1 MIDFYN
7 KQCSDFGEWARGKE
21 IQRDDD
27 AMEEFVAQHNDP
39 NKISWTRSLKAD
51 LRKNKPAT
59 FSANH
64 IVTTMYRP
72 FFKQNLYFDRQMNEM
87 VYQIPK
93 IFPTP
98 KVKNLVISVN
108 AGDKSRPFGA
118 LIVDLIPQ
126 LTVHGAGSPGQGFPL
141 YVYEVADS
149 KGDLFDDDITDGYR
163 RRDAITD
170 HTLNKYHNQYGSDL
184 AKEDIFYFVYGLL
197 HSREYIE
204 RYQADLSKM
213 IPRIPLIKDFWGF
226 SKAGRDL
233 AQWHLNYE
241 TIAPWEL
248 EGLPPTGVSPASLRV
263 EKMRFA
269 KGASDHGKSAIVI
282 NSHYTLSG
290 IPEEAYRYTV
300 NGKSAIEWLID
311 RYQVKVEKDSQI
323 RNDPNLYSDDPRYII
338 DLVARMVRVSMES
351 VAIIDGL
358 PKLQIVEE
366 DQAN

>member
-1 MIDFYN
+1 MIDYYN
-7 KQCSDFGEWARGKE
+7 DQRNAFGKWAASKKILE
-21 IQRDDD
+21 LDDT
-27 AMEEFVAQHNDP
+27 AMEAFVAEHNDSIQ
-39 NKISWTRSLKAD
+39 ISWSANLKTD
-51 LRKNKPAT
+51 LRKDKPAT
-59 FSANH
+59 FDARK
-64 IVTTMYRP
+64 IVKTMYRP
-72 FFKQNLYFDRQMNEM
+72 YFKQNLYFDRQMNER
-87 VYQIPK
+87 VLQIPK

-98 KVKNLVISVN
+98 KVENLVISVN

-141 YVYEVADS
+141 YVYEKTDAEGS
-149 KGDLFDDDITDGYR
+149 LFDDDITDGYR

-170 HTLNKYHNQYGSDL
+170 HTLYKYHNQYGSDL
-184 AKEDIFYFVYGLL
+184 TKEDIFYFVYGLL

-213 IPRIPLIKDFWGF
+213 IPRIPLVKNFWGF
-226 SKAGRDL
+226 SKAGRNL

-241 TIAPWEL
+241 TVTPWEL
-248 EGLPPTGVSPASLRV
+248 DGLPPAGASPASFRI

-269 KGASDHGKSAIVI
+269 KGASEHGKSAIVM
-282 NSHYTLSG
+282 NSHFTLSG

-311 RYQVKVEKDSQI
+311 RFQVKVEKDSKI

-351 VAIIDGL
+351 VTIIDSL
-358 PKLQIVEE
+358 PKLEIVE
-366 DQAN
+366 

>member
-1 MIDFYN
+1 
-7 KQCSDFGEWARGKE
+7 
-21 IQRDDD
+21 
-27 AMEEFVAQHNDP
+27 
-39 NKISWTRSLKAD
+39 
-51 LRKNKPAT
+51 
-59 FSANH
+59 
-64 IVTTMYRP
+64 MYRP
-72 FFKQNLYFDRQMNEM
+72 YFKQNLYFYRQMNER

-93 IFPTP
+93 IFPTSASS
-98 KVKNLVISVN
+98 NLVIGSSGVGVQGN
-108 AGDKSRPFGA
+108 FST
-118 LIVDLIPQ
+118 LISEVIPDLNIFQ
-126 LTVHGAGSPGQGFPL
+126 GQWLPL
-141 YVYEVADS
+141 YLFEEADS
-149 KGDLFDDDITDGYR
+149 KGDLFNDDIADGYR
-163 RRDAITD
+163 RRNAITD

-184 AKEDIFYFVYGLL
+184 SKEDIFYFVYGLL

-213 IPRIPLIKDFWGF
+213 IPRIPLVKDFWGF
-226 SKAGRDL
+226 SKAGRNL

-241 TIAPWEL
+241 TISPWEL
-248 EGLPPTGVSPASLRV
+248 EGLPPTDAKSASLHV
-263 EKMRFA
+263 EKMRFS